1 MVSFETLPGRAH
13 EWGRNLN
20 RRHKRRVL
28 RGMGGVGVAMNANP
42 LQEQSRSGGNSSDKV
57 EKATQ
62 GLTHTLSSRHW
73 YSAKSGK
80 LTAFAAS
87 KNFPSI
93 STIVLTSQ
101 AEWSANLVD
110 TCSPFQLSCPCI
122 AFMVGMATAY
132 PVIGATGSCSVA
144 ESGAK
149 RSCPEAAVA
158 STTCKAQI
166 LKTTLTT
173 FVPLPQCK
181 WCSKLFLRTIE
192 MWKQCCDVV
201 TLKASSD
208 KRCQVHA
215 ACLHD
220 AKSPSWLQNCSLST
234 DREIFPPHDTHK
246 EGAKG

>member
-1 MVSFETLPGRAH
+1 MLKRGH
-13 EWGRNLN
+13 E
-20 RRHKRRVL
+20 RRVL
-28 RGMGGVGVAMNANP
+28 RGMGGVGVAMNAIGGRNRAD
-42 LQEQSRSGGNSSDKV
+42 QEGNSSDKV

-132 PVIGATGSCSVA
+132 PVIGATGTCSVA

-166 LKTTLTT
+166 LKPTLYKFCSTST
-173 FVPLPQCK
+173 IQ
-181 WCSKLFLRTIE
+181 WCSDLYLKPLR
-192 MWKQCCDVV
+192 CRN
-201 TLKASSD
+201 S
-208 KRCQVHA
+208 A
-215 ACLHD
+215 AL
-220 AKSPSWLQNCSLST
+220 L
-234 DREIFPPHDTHK
+234 
-246 EGAKG
+246 